1 MTVVIAAG
9 GTGGHLYPA
18 VALAR
23 EFLRQDPKTT
33 VLFVGTSRE
42 LERKVLTHEGFELE
56 KILAWPVMGL
66 GMLRAAAALL
76 ALPVGLYQSLRI
88 LRTRQADL
96 VIGVGGYS
104 SPPVLVA
111 ASLLGIRR
119 VILEPNAYPGM
130 ANRVLGPLAD
140 IIFVAFEAAG
150 RHFTPSKVRV
160 VGTPI
165 RRAFLEPAQA
175 VSPGL
180 PEVAARAAGGA
191 NRTLLIFGGSQ
202 GAHAINAAMLA
213 ALPHLDALRASV
225 SVIHQTGEAD
235 HDVVKAAYEAAGFRS
250 EVVPFVFDMPRALRS
265 ADLVVSRSGAVTV
278 AELTACGKAAVLIPL
293 PHAIYRHQERNA
305 QVMESGGA
313 AVVLSQ
319 ENLTG
324 LELAQTIET
333 LLRDP
338 GRLRAMGALSRVL
351 GRVDSA
357 ERMVRECQ
365 ALVARKAKGE
375 GAQPRAC

>member
-1 MTVVIAAG
+1 
-9 GTGGHLYPA
+9 
-18 VALAR
+18 
-23 EFLRQDPKTT
+23 
-33 VLFVGTSRE
+33 
-42 LERKVLTHEGFELE
+42 
-56 KILAWPVMGL
+56 
-66 GMLRAAAALL
+66 
-76 ALPVGLYQSLRI
+76 
-88 LRTRQADL
+88 
-96 VIGVGGYS
+96 
-104 SPPVLVA
+104 
-111 ASLLGIRR
+111 
-119 VILEPNAYPGM
+119 
-130 ANRVLGPLAD
+130 VLGPLAD

-150 RHFTPSKVRV
+150 RHFAPSKVRV

-180 PEVAARAAGGA
+180 PEDAAGAAGGA
-191 NRTLLIFGGSQ
+191 HRILLIFGGSQ
-202 GAHAINAAMLA
+202 GAHAINVAMLA
-213 ALPHLDALRASV
+213 ALPHLEALRASV

-338 GRLRAMGALSRVL
+338 GRLRAMGARSRAL

-365 ALVARKAKGE
+365 ALVAQKARGNR
-375 GAQPRAC
+375 Q

>member
-23 EFLRQDPKTT
+23 EFLRQDLKTT

-42 LERKVLTHEGFELE
+42 LEKKVLAHEGFELE

-76 ALPVGLYQSLRI
+76 ALPVGLCQSLRI

-96 VIGVGGYS
+96 VIGIGGYT

-111 ASLLGIRR
+111 AFLLGIRR

-130 ANRVLGPLAD
+130 ANKVLGPLAD

-150 RHFTPSKVRV
+150 RHFTRSKVRV

-165 RRAFLEPAQA
+165 RRAFLEPAQT
-175 VSPGL
+175 VSPGF
-180 PEVAARAAGGA
+180 PEDAARAAGGA

-213 ALPHLDALRASV
+213 ALPHLEALRASV

-235 HDVVKAAYEAAGFRS
+235 HEFVKAAYEAAGFRS

-338 GRLRAMGALSRVL
+338 GRLRAMGARSRAL

-357 ERMVRECQ
+357 ERMVRECMELVRRQ
-365 ALVARKAKGE
+365 A
-375 GAQPRAC
+375 

>member
-23 EFLRQDPKTT
+23 EFLRQDPRTT

-42 LERKVLTHEGFELE
+42 LEKKVLTHEGFELK

-66 GMLRAAAALL
+66 GMRRAAVALL
-76 ALPVGLYQSLRI
+76 VLPVGLYQSLRI
-88 LRTRQADL
+88 LRSRQADL
-96 VIGVGGYS
+96 VIGIGGYT

-130 ANRVLGPLAD
+130 ANKVLGPLAD

-150 RHFTPSKVRV
+150 KYFTRSKVRV

-180 PEVAARAAGGA
+180 PEGAAGAAAGA
-191 NRTLLIFGGSQ
+191 HRTLLIFGGSQ
-202 GAHAINAAMLA
+202 GAHAINTAMVA
-213 ALPHLDALRASV
+213 ALPHLEALRTSV
-225 SVIHQTGEAD
+225 SVIHQTGDAD
-235 HDVVKAAYEAAGFRS
+235 HASVKAAYEAAGFKGQ
-250 EVVPFVFDMPRALRS
+250 VVAFVFDMPRTLRS

-293 PHAIYRHQERNA
+293 PHAIYGHQARNA
-305 QVMESGGA
+305 QVMESAGA

-324 LELAQTIET
+324 LQLARTIET
-333 LLRDP
+333 LLHDA
-338 GRLRAMGALSRVL
+338 GRLRAMEARSRAL

-357 ERMVRECQ
+357 ETIVRECL
-365 ALVARKAKGE
+365 ALVERQARGE
-375 GAQPRAC
+375 RQ

>member
-1 MTVVIAAG
+1 MMVVIAAG

-23 EFLRQDPKTT
+23 EFLRQDPGTR

-42 LERKVLTHEGFELE
+42 LERKVLAHEGFELQT
-56 KILAWPVMGL
+56 ILAWPVMGL
-66 GMLRAAAALL
+66 GVRRAAVALL
-76 ALPVGLYQSLRI
+76 ALPVGLYQSLGI
-88 LRTRQADL
+88 LRSRRADL
-96 VIGVGGYS
+96 VIGIGGYT
-104 SPPVLVA
+104 SPPVVA
-111 ASLLGIRR
+111 AARLLGIRR

-130 ANRVLGPLAD
+130 ANKVLAPLAN

-150 RHFTPSKVRV
+150 RSFTRSKVQV

-165 RRAFLEPAQA
+165 RRAFLEPDPV
-175 VSPGL
+175 VSPAPAEG
-180 PEVAARAAGGA
+180 AAGAPEGA
-191 NRTLLIFGGSQ
+191 HRTLLVFGGSQ
-202 GAHAINAAMLA
+202 GAHAINAAMVA
-213 ALPHLDALRASV
+213 ALPHLGALRSNV

-235 HDVVKAAYEAAGFRS
+235 YESVKAAYEQAGFKGQ
-250 EVVPFVFDMPRALRS
+250 VVPFVFDMPRALRS

-319 ENLTG
+319 GILTG
-324 LELAQTIET
+324 LQLARTIET

-338 GRLRAMGALSRVL
+338 GRLRAMEARSRAL

-357 ERMVRECQ
+357 ETIVRECM
-365 ALVARKAKGE
+365 ALVARKAMG
-375 GAQPRAC
+375 